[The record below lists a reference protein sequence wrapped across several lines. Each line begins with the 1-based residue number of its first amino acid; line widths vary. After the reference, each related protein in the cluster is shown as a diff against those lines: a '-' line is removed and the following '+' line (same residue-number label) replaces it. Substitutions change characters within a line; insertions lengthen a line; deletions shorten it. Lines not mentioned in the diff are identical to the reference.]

1 MIHRKEHTGLVASS
15 PGPSFHTKG
24 WLKAVGLVF
33 ISSWV
38 EREWAQHSEPRARL
52 CRWPGRQL
60 SPPSA
65 GTAVHA
71 NNPVTHAW
79 RRPPSPTVPLVEPA
93 GAVSVALCSQSR
105 G

>member
-1 MIHRKEHTGLVASS
+1 MIRRKYTGLVASS
-15 PGPSFHTKG
+15 PGPSFHMKG

-33 ISSWV
+33 ISSWA
-38 EREWAQHSEPRARL
+38 EREWEQHSEPCARL
-52 CRWPGRQL
+52 CRWPAWEL

-71 NNPVTHAW
+71 NNPMAHAW
-79 RRPPSPTVPLVEPA
+79 RRPPSPAVPLVEAA
-93 GAVSVALCSQSR
+93 GTVSVALRSQSR